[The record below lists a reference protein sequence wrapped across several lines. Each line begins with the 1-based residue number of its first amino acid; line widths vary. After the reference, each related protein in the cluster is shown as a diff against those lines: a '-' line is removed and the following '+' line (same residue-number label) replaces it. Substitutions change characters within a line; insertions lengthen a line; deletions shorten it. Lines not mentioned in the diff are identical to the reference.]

1 MTERPGGSDVGNS
14 ETEAVLQAD
23 GSYKLYGFKWFTS
36 ATDANMTMTLARI
49 VDQDGRTAPVLFF
62 CFFSVSPVF
71 LLALAGL

>member
-14 ETEAVLQAD
+14 ETEAVLQSD

-49 VDQDGRTAPVLFF
+49 VDRDGRTAPVVCLFLSF
-62 CFFSVSPVF
+62 VSPPF
-71 LLALAGL
+71 FWH